1 MARTASCASMTTCC
15 GEWALSEGC
24 REIAII
30 SREVRRERP
39 TQRRQQKAEHHDD
52 DEGDDERDLQPVTAP
67 LRQHDL
73 ASIAANLRDGAMDA
87 GEAAWLSDALSK
99 IADGEP
105 ADIALG
111 LRRQRAEMLA
121 AKKTRDCILRDAA
134 KTMPGLP
141 LTEAAKRIHRAMLR
155 YRESAWQRE
164 RLLDQC
170 PARHRWEWQALR
182 LRDHVPKPRS
192 IRRVLASARL

>member
-1 MARTASCASMTTCC
+1 
-15 GEWALSEGC
+15 
-24 REIAII
+24 
-30 SREVRRERP
+30 
-39 TQRRQQKAEHHDD
+39 
-52 DEGDDERDLQPVTAP
+52 VTAP

-73 ASIAANLRDGAMDA
+73 ASIAANLRDGAIDA

-111 LRRQRAEMLA
+111 LRQQRAEMLA
-121 AKKTRDCILRDAA
+121 ATKARDCILRDAA

-141 LTEAAKRIHRAMLR
+141 LTEAANRIHNAMLR
-155 YRESAWQRE
+155 YRESAWRRE
-164 RLLDQC
+164 RLLDEC
-170 PARHRWEWQALR
+170 PTRYRGTLREMAWQALR
-182 LRDHVPKPRS
+182 LGDAVPSTRS

>member
-1 MARTASCASMTTCC
+1 
-15 GEWALSEGC
+15 
-24 REIAII
+24 
-30 SREVRRERP
+30 
-39 TQRRQQKAEHHDD
+39 
-52 DEGDDERDLQPVTAP
+52 VTAP

-73 ASIAANLRDGAMDA
+73 ASIAANLRDGAIDA
-87 GEAAWLSDALSK
+87 GEAAWLSDALSR

-134 KTMPGLP
+134 KTMPRLP

-155 YRESAWQRE
+155 YRQTAWRRE
-164 RLLDQC
+164 RQLDAC
-170 PARHRWEWQALR
+170 PARYRGTLREAAWQALR
-182 LRDHVPKPRS
+182 LWDAVPSARS
-192 IRRVLASARL
+192 IRRVLASTLINCHDGRTTTVVINRTASG